1 MAPGVSPAPTGTTA
15 IAGTATIRV
24 EPSSARLDEPFR
36 VTASGLPP
44 GRPVT
49 IRASTRDGELRE
61 WGSHAT
67 FVADAEGALDLGTQ
81 QPQSGTYDGVDAT
94 GLLWSMRPTAG
105 STRVFFVRRKP
116 SPLHVAVAAEV
127 DGRTVAT
134 CTAERTFGAAQVRR
148 RFVDALGL
156 VGDLFYP
163 KEEGPHPGAL
173 VLSGSDGGQLDQA
186 ASLLAAHGY
195 AVLSLGYVGLEDRPS
210 KLNNIELEYFGT
222 ALRWMADQPEIA
234 GERVTVIGL
243 SRGAELALQLGS
255 MFPQVAAVV
264 AGAPSGIRQAG
275 LTRKTTDLT
284 KPAWTFGG
292 TPLAF
297 VPGRGL
303 SLRMFLDFYAVF
315 VFRRPVRL
323 RPTFERLMRR
333 RDVVARATI
342 EVERIEGP
350 VMLISG
356 TDDQL
361 WPSGWFAAQIMQ
373 RLRDSGHHY
382 PDEHLSYEGA
392 GHFLCFPYGLASMPP
407 MTKMSPVAAL
417 TMDFGGTALANAA
430 AARDSWPEI
439 LRFLAQVSAG

>member
-195 AVLSLGYVGLEDRPS
+195 AVLSLG
-210 KLNNIELEYFGT
+210 
-222 ALRWMADQPEIA
+222 
-234 GERVTVIGL
+234 
-243 SRGAELALQLGS
+243 
-255 MFPQVAAVV
+255 
-264 AGAPSGIRQAG
+264 
-275 LTRKTTDLT
+275 
-284 KPAWTFGG
+284 
-292 TPLAF
+292 
-297 VPGRGL
+297 
-303 SLRMFLDFYAVF
+303 
-315 VFRRPVRL
+315 
-323 RPTFERLMRR
+323 
-333 RDVVARATI
+333 
-342 EVERIEGP
+342 
-350 VMLISG
+350 
-356 TDDQL
+356 
-361 WPSGWFAAQIMQ
+361 
-373 RLRDSGHHY
+373 
-382 PDEHLSYEGA
+382 
-392 GHFLCFPYGLASMPP
+392 
-407 MTKMSPVAAL
+407 
-417 TMDFGGTALANAA
+417 
-430 AARDSWPEI
+430 
-439 LRFLAQVSAG
+439 